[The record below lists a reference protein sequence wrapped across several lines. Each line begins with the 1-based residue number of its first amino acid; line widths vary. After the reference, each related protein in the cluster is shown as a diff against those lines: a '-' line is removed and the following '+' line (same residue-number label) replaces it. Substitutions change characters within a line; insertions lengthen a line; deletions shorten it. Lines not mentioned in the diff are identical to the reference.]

1 MQKDQNEIFI
11 AEIVTVIG
19 VWPSSVA
26 NFIVENI
33 SFDGK
38 KKKGR
43 ANFVIQV
50 GTCYSGL
57 CLYQLLSGAPL
68 SKAICKHL
76 KM

>member
-33 SFDGK
+33 SFDEK
-38 KKKGR
+38 KKR
-43 ANFVIQV
+43 
-50 GTCYSGL
+50 
-57 CLYQLLSGAPL
+57 
-68 SKAICKHL
+68 
-76 KM
+76 